1 MAQTNIYLKL
11 DHIDGESLDENHE
24 KWIEL
29 ESFSWDVNN
38 QANFAKGQGGQATQ
52 SEIHGISVTKICDKS
67 SVILWKNCTT
77 GKHILNG
84 KIRCLKLDGEKRVEY
99 LRIDLTDIMV
109 KSIKWNGVGNESV
122 MKEDVEL
129 VFAEFHQEY
138 VLQSDVGDP
147 QGAVPFGFNIQTSRV
162 SG

>member
-1 MAQTNIYLKL
+1 MR
-11 DHIDGESLDENHE
+11 NHDR
-24 KWIEL
+24 WIEL

-52 SEIHGISVTKICDKS
+52 SKIHGISVTKICDKS

-84 KIRCLKLDGEKRVEY
+84 KISCLKLDGEKRVEY

-109 KSIKWNGVGNESV
+109 KSIKWNGVGDESCH
-122 MKEDVEL
+122 ERGRGIR
-129 VFAEFHQEY
+129 FCRISQEY
-138 VLQSDVGDP
+138 MLQSDVGDP

-162 SG
+162 

>member
-1 MAQTNIYLKL
+1 MK
-11 DHIDGESLDENHE
+11 
-24 KWIEL
+24 
-29 ESFSWDVNN
+29 
-38 QANFAKGQGGQATQ
+38 
-52 SEIHGISVTKICDKS
+52 
-67 SVILWKNCTT
+67 KNCTT

-109 KSIKWNGVGNESV
+109 KSNIKWEWGGQTRGPV

-129 VFAEFHQEY
+129 VFAEFHHEEY
-138 VLQSDVGDP
+138 LLLTVMLVTPCYLSL
-147 QGAVPFGFNIQTSRV
+147 FGFNIQTSRV